1 MTSTP
6 VSPSTAAGSA
16 LDAPVPSASPST
28 PTHGTSPAAPLVVC
42 ETVGSIA
49 HVRLA
54 RPEKLNA
61 LTLPMLD
68 QLIQVARQIR
78 RDPSVR
84 AVLLSGEGEAFCAGM
99 DLTAALRTP
108 AGVAARFL
116 PRPWT
121 GTNVFQEACWVW
133 RRLPVPVIAA
143 VHGHCLG
150 GGLQLALGADL
161 RVTTPDATWS
171 VRETHWGLVPD
182 MSGMRTLTE
191 LLPLDVAKELTLTAR
206 MVSGIEAEQIGLAT
220 RVSEDPV
227 AAAVEL
233 AQEITQHDRQAVSH
247 AKRLLDRAASASARV
262 TFARERLAQLTLL
275 ARLNRTGLPGR

>member
-1 MTSTP
+1 M
-6 VSPSTAAGSA
+6 SPS
-16 LDAPVPSASPST
+16 APSDPTSRPSSSQ
-28 PTHGTSPAAPLVVC
+28 PLVRW
-42 ETVGSIA
+42 ETVDAIA
-49 HVRLA
+49 HVRLS

-68 QLIQVARQIR
+68 ELIQVARQISH
-78 RDPSVR
+78 DPSIR
-84 AVLLSGEGEAFCAGM
+84 AVVLSGHGDAFCAGM
-99 DLTAALRTP
+99 DLKSALRTP
-108 AGVAARFL
+108 GGVAARFL

-161 RVTTPDATWS
+161 RVTAPDATWS

-182 MSGMRTLTE
+182 MSGVRTLTE

-220 RVSEDPV
+220 RVSEDPI
-227 AAAVEL
+227 ATAVEL
-233 AQEITQHDRQAVSH
+233 AQEIIQHDRQAVSH
-247 AKRLLDRAASASARV
+247 AKRLLDRAATASARA
-262 TFARERLAQLTLL
+262 TFSRERLAQLRLL
-275 ARLNRTGLPGR
+275 TRLNRTGLPGR